1 MRHGIYLP
9 NQGDFADVAVLVELA
24 QAAEAAGWDGF
35 FIWDELL
42 PLHPHNGAVRAALGE
57 SDDVADA
64 MVALTAVA
72 IATERIRLGTLVT
85 AVARLRPEALPVRR

>member
-9 NQGDFADVAVLVELA
+9 NQGAFADVGVLVELA
-24 QAAEAAGWDGF
+24 RSAEAAGWDGL

-42 PLHPHNGAVRAALGE
+42 PLHPHTDAVRAALGE

-72 IATERIRLGTLVT
+72 GGD
-85 AVARLRPEALPVRR
+85 